1 MWSHLW
7 LCMMLLS
14 ASFVF
19 YATHAN
25 IHTIDEVIGHCFYI
39 LALMVGFGISTLF
52 YEITQRRLS
61 SWWIIMLLFVLL
73 ESLVVGEDVDVDVD
87 VNTAFLCMYGFAFV
101 QSFSSW
107 ICMWLFMAMNV
118 TMGFME
124 DIEIDSAKLYY
135 IGFFVLMYLYLHVS
149 SDI

>member
-1 MWSHLW
+1 
-7 LCMMLLS
+7 MLMFTSLM
-14 ASFVF
+14 F

-25 IHTIDEVIGHCFYI
+25 VHTINEVIGQSVYI
-39 LALMVGFGISTLF
+39 LALIVGFVVSTLF

-61 SWWIIMLLFVLL
+61 SWWIVMLLFVLL
-73 ESLVVGEDVDVDVD
+73 ESLVVGEDVDLY

-124 DIEIDSAKLYY
+124 DTDIDSFKLYY
-135 IGFFVLMYLYLHVS
+135 FGFFVIMYFYLHLS
-149 SDI
+149 SFI